1 MLCSSEILSPE
12 PSQVHG
18 IGCTERNNCPYD
30 YYVIRFHEKNS
41 GFWWIYSLENHSFLD
56 VSARKCLAE
65 SVSGGLSLK
74 KSAHMTDG

>member
-1 MLCSSEILSPE
+1 MTTTS
-12 PSQVHG
+12 
-18 IGCTERNNCPYD
+18 YD
-30 YYVIRFHEKNS
+30 FTKKKTVVS
-41 GFWWIYSLENHSFLD
+41 GGYSLENHSFLD